1 MIRLVAIDMDGTLLS
16 KEHTVSE
23 INQKAIA
30 LAKEKGIKVV
40 LCSGRT
46 IENLL
51 RFTKE
56 LNLHGEE
63 DYVVGYNG
71 AGAVKSASGE
81 FIYEN
86 CLTGKET
93 KAITKICDDLGA
105 NYTVHTF
112 RRAFTPRDNVHS
124 RRETE
129 LNGVELFIENP
140 EGLSDEEVVTKV
152 LVLDDP
158 EILDGYA
165 PRLYEA
171 LGEEFHVV
179 QTMPIYLEIMR
190 KHVNKY
196 VGIMA
201 VAKELGIQREEI
213 LAIGDAMN
221 DYEII
226 KEAGIGVAM
235 GNAEDKVKEAA
246 DFVTKDHEEHG
257 VAYAL
262 NHFLQLGMNDFK

>member
-1 MIRLVAIDMDGTLLS
+1 
-16 KEHTVSE
+16 
-23 INQKAIA
+23 
-30 LAKEKGIKVV
+30 
-40 LCSGRT
+40 
-46 IENLL
+46 
-51 RFTKE
+51 
-56 LNLHGEE
+56 
-63 DYVVGYNG
+63 
-71 AGAVKSASGE
+71 
-81 FIYEN
+81 
-86 CLTGKET
+86 
-93 KAITKICDDLGA
+93 
-105 NYTVHTF
+105 VHTF

-221 DYEII
+221 DYEIL

-246 DFVTKDHEEHG
+246 DFVTTDHEEHG

>member
-16 KEHTVSE
+16 KKHTVSE
-23 INQKAIA
+23 VNRRAIA
-30 LAKEKGIKVV
+30 LAKEKGVKIV

-51 RFTKE
+51 SFTKE
-56 LNLHGEE
+56 LDLYGEE

-71 AGAVKSASGE
+71 AGAVKSATGE
-81 FIYEN
+81 FIYKN

-93 KAITKICDDLGA
+93 KAITKVCDSVNA

-112 RRAFTPRDNVHS
+112 RKALTPRENVHS
-124 RRETE
+124 RMETD
-129 LNGVELFIENP
+129 LNGVELYIENP
-140 EGLSDEEVVTKV
+140 ETLPDDEVVTKV

-158 EILDGYA
+158 DVLDQYA
-165 PRLYEA
+165 LTLYDA
-171 LGEEFHVV
+171 LGKEFHVV

-190 KHVNKY
+190 KNVNKY

-201 VAKELGIQREEI
+201 VAKELGIPREEI

-235 GNAEDKVKEAA
+235 GNAEDRVKEAA
-246 DFVTKDHEEHG
+246 DFVTIDHEKHG

-262 NHFLQLGMNDFK
+262 NYFLHLGMNDFS